1 MNKKYLSVALFGALM
16 MVSTG
21 VFTSCKD
28 YDDDIDGL
36 EQKYTD
42 LNTELS
48 AQKTSLEKALAGV
61 QADADAAQVAADAAK
76 AAADAAKTEADKA
89 VAEASAVKA
98 LAEKAASDAKAEAIK
113 EAKAYIDE
121 LMKNVATDEELSV
134 LSGKIDGI
142 QSDLNTMKEDLK
154 DLGVDLNAE
163 VEARAKADQAL
174 QVQIDALKKFEE
186 ATGKKF
192 DSLQGQ
198 LDAMKKELANLG
210 SKEEIENLLK
220 KANEEMQKEVSD
232 QLNTLL
238 GVLSARLNSLIF
250 KPAFYYQ
257 GIEAMG
263 AYSYN
268 YNVLTVN
275 KINANGDFKTDAP
288 KVGVATSMTPGLV
301 AEYHMN
307 PSIADWKK
315 ITKLTYI
322 SADKEYKTRA
332 NGVVEAIVDNFK
344 GDKGLL
350 TVNSHLVNG
359 TVKDIEQDSKVTVL
373 ALEAHYN
380 NGKQDTIITSDYAAI
395 KAVNA
400 HNLTLALSQPFEQ
413 NETVH
418 LYKTAAEAINATAT
432 REIIW
437 NHEGEDLSKL
447 INTHF
452 DEIVDPENLTKDIH
466 KKLDKYAFDK
476 TSESYGFK
484 YSYELVGYHVGDN
497 KTSESAHAALNGAIL
512 RPQMPKDGLQQEF
525 GAEQNKAEKG
535 REPLVRIT
543 LTDIKSNKIA
553 AVGYMKFK
561 IVDTIT
567 ESDVVLTPNF
577 DFADIYTVN
586 CTETQKE
593 LKLTWHQFEEQIIA
607 QLEKQGIS
615 KEDFHDNFTLDGG
628 VNDATQY
635 DGILP
640 ASKVATTK
648 YGIVSQSIQDD
659 GGNETQILKWMVKN
673 NQAYQVFK
681 NKESMKAI
689 VRYTK
694 VIDAAKGINQYVYMT
709 LNWTPSKRNV
719 TPAGTLADAD
729 KNRAYWYAKNDP
741 KAGTGYSDIHAN
753 VETVGQEGAD
763 DEFKSDILNTFMG
776 NDVTVTGIDA
786 VYTAFTDAKLTK
798 TFTFVNPQG
807 TALTPVTGNSGQKYD
822 ITVGNNGKTLYANK
836 VGAPLIKYPVVTINA
851 STLEYNADN
860 ATNEWAK
867 DILNYADHN
876 ELADK
881 QTFTAKIQI
890 NAANCDY
897 VPFAL
902 SNNTF
907 FAKFLRPVSVA
918 DPHETNFLDG
928 ETGGSKAM
936 LKLTFTDWRDHNF
949 DNTAVTKGENYYEYY
964 GIKSI
969 SCLEDQIRTDMN
981 STSGD
986 FKDLLSA
993 ASKKIKFNF
1002 IEPTENDIQNGKGA
1016 VAHYFGELVYEN
1028 NNTTVGDFQIKVPF
1042 DVKYDWGTIR
1052 VYVICKIAATVAN

>member
-1 MNKKYLSVALFGALM
+1 
-16 MVSTG
+16 
-21 VFTSCKD
+21 
-28 YDDDIDGL
+28 
-36 EQKYTD
+36 
-42 LNTELS
+42 
-48 AQKTSLEKALAGV
+48 
-61 QADADAAQVAADAAK
+61 
-76 AAADAAKTEADKA
+76 
-89 VAEASAVKA
+89 
-98 LAEKAASDAKAEAIK
+98 
-113 EAKAYIDE
+113 
-121 LMKNVATDEELSV
+121 
-134 LSGKIDGI
+134 
-142 QSDLNTMKEDLK
+142 
-154 DLGVDLNAE
+154 
-163 VEARAKADQAL
+163 
-174 QVQIDALKKFEE
+174 
-186 ATGKKF
+186 
-192 DSLQGQ
+192 
-198 LDAMKKELANLG
+198 
-210 SKEEIENLLK
+210 
-220 KANEEMQKEVSD
+220 
-232 QLNTLL
+232 
-238 GVLSARLNSLIF
+238 
-250 KPAFYYQ
+250 
-257 GIEAMG
+257 
-263 AYSYN
+263 
-268 YNVLTVN
+268 
-275 KINANGDFKTDAP
+275 
-288 KVGVATSMTPGLV
+288 
-301 AEYHMN
+301 
-307 PSIADWKK
+307 
-315 ITKLTYI
+315 
-322 SADKEYKTRA
+322 
-332 NGVVEAIVDNFK
+332 
-344 GDKGLL
+344 
-350 TVNSHLVNG
+350 
-359 TVKDIEQDSKVTVL
+359 
-373 ALEAHYN
+373 
-380 NGKQDTIITSDYAAI
+380 
-395 KAVNA
+395 
-400 HNLTLALSQPFEQ
+400 
-413 NETVH
+413 
-418 LYKTAAEAINATAT
+418 
-432 REIIW
+432 
-437 NHEGEDLSKL
+437 
-447 INTHF
+447 
-452 DEIVDPENLTKDIH
+452 
-466 KKLDKYAFDK
+466 
-476 TSESYGFK
+476 
-484 YSYELVGYHVGDN
+484 
-497 KTSESAHAALNGAIL
+497 
-512 RPQMPKDGLQQEF
+512 
-525 GAEQNKAEKG
+525 
-535 REPLVRIT
+535 
-543 LTDIKSNKIA
+543 
-553 AVGYMKFK
+553 
-561 IVDTIT
+561 
-567 ESDVVLTPNF
+567 
-577 DFADIYTVN
+577 
-586 CTETQKE
+586 
-593 LKLTWHQFEEQIIA
+593 
-607 QLEKQGIS
+607 
-615 KEDFHDNFTLDGG
+615 
-628 VNDATQY
+628 
-635 DGILP
+635 
-640 ASKVATTK
+640 
-648 YGIVSQSIQDD
+648 
-659 GGNETQILKWMVKN
+659 
-673 NQAYQVFK
+673 
-681 NKESMKAI
+681 MKAI

-694 VIDAAKGINQYVYMT
+694 VIDAAKGINQYVYVA

-897 VPFAL
+897 VRFAL

>member
-1 MNKKYLSVALFGALM
+1 MY
-16 MVSTG
+16 
-21 VFTSCKD
+21 
-28 YDDDIDGL
+28 
-36 EQKYTD
+36 
-42 LNTELS
+42 
-48 AQKTSLEKALAGV
+48 
-61 QADADAAQVAADAAK
+61 
-76 AAADAAKTEADKA
+76 
-89 VAEASAVKA
+89 
-98 LAEKAASDAKAEAIK
+98 
-113 EAKAYIDE
+113 
-121 LMKNVATDEELSV
+121 
-134 LSGKIDGI
+134 
-142 QSDLNTMKEDLK
+142 
-154 DLGVDLNAE
+154 
-163 VEARAKADQAL
+163 R
-174 QVQIDALKKFEE
+174 
-186 ATGKKF
+186 
-192 DSLQGQ
+192 
-198 LDAMKKELANLG
+198 
-210 SKEEIENLLK
+210 
-220 KANEEMQKEVSD
+220 
-232 QLNTLL
+232 
-238 GVLSARLNSLIF
+238 NS
-250 KPAFYYQ
+250 
-257 GIEAMG
+257 
-263 AYSYN
+263 
-268 YNVLTVN
+268 
-275 KINANGDFKTDAP
+275 
-288 KVGVATSMTPGLV
+288 
-301 AEYHMN
+301 
-307 PSIADWKK
+307 
-315 ITKLTYI
+315 
-322 SADKEYKTRA
+322 
-332 NGVVEAIVDNFK
+332 
-344 GDKGLL
+344 
-350 TVNSHLVNG
+350 
-359 TVKDIEQDSKVTVL
+359 
-373 ALEAHYN
+373 
-380 NGKQDTIITSDYAAI
+380 
-395 KAVNA
+395 
-400 HNLTLALSQPFEQ
+400 
-413 NETVH
+413 
-418 LYKTAAEAINATAT
+418 
-432 REIIW
+432 
-437 NHEGEDLSKL
+437 
-447 INTHF
+447 
-452 DEIVDPENLTKDIH
+452 
-466 KKLDKYAFDK
+466 
-476 TSESYGFK
+476 
-484 YSYELVGYHVGDN
+484 
-497 KTSESAHAALNGAIL
+497 
-512 RPQMPKDGLQQEF
+512 
-525 GAEQNKAEKG
+525 
-535 REPLVRIT
+535 
-543 LTDIKSNKIA
+543 
-553 AVGYMKFK
+553 
-561 IVDTIT
+561 
-567 ESDVVLTPNF
+567 
-577 DFADIYTVN
+577 
-586 CTETQKE
+586 KE

-694 VIDAAKGINQYVYMT
+694 VIDAAKGINQYVYVT